1 MSQFTEFKR
10 QLGFS
15 LVFYL
20 ERIKYRDSRLNRS
33 QRKMSDLTET
43 CEAIATYYKAI
54 TIWRWTDQQ
63 ELQTLSF
70 QLSNE
75 FGTDEI
81 NETVDRLKSALHQGN
96 LDLDRLGQLAFVAVD
111 LTNEAK

>member
-1 MSQFTEFKR
+1 
-10 QLGFS
+10 
-15 LVFYL
+15 
-20 ERIKYRDSRLNRS
+20 
-33 QRKMSDLTET
+33 MSDLTET

-75 FGTDEI
+75 D
-81 NETVDRLKSALHQGN
+81 TVRSSSQATMLSW
-96 LDLDRLGQLAFVAVD
+96 VD
-111 LTNEAK
+111 GR